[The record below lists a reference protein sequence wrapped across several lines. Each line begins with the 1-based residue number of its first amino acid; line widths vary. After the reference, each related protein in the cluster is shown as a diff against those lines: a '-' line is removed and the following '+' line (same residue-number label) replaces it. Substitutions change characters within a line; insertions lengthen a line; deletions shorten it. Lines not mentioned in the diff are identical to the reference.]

1 MFSILK
7 FGANDWWTF
16 KQGKYYD
23 CWTGFG
29 RLHFVNFVCIPFHT
43 AVSFKSLNSWR
54 LYCWGF
60 NGLLLCCRDVL
71 DTNEQSFRKIYVL
84 NQLKQEQRNS
94 VIMQQQKQQNLYSV
108 DTNFYSII
116 VERSD
121 NGTILLI
128 LWAHIK

>member
-1 MFSILK
+1 MIDGPLSKENITIAERVLE
-7 FGANDWWTF
+7 
-16 KQGKYYD
+16 D
-23 CWTGFG
+23 CI
-29 RLHFVNFVCIPFHT
+29 FVNFVCIPFHT

-84 NQLKQEQRNS
+84 NQLKQEQCNS

-108 DTNFYSII
+108 DTNF
-116 VERSD
+116 
-121 NGTILLI
+121 
-128 LWAHIK
+128 

>member
-1 MFSILK
+1 M
-7 FGANDWWTF
+7 
-16 KQGKYYD
+16 
-23 CWTGFG
+23 
-29 RLHFVNFVCIPFHT
+29 
-43 AVSFKSLNSWR
+43 
-54 LYCWGF
+54 
-60 NGLLLCCRDVL
+60 LLCCRDVL